1 MLNEEARKKIVET
14 AIDMFNKYGCK
25 SVTMDQIA
33 STLHI
38 SKRTLYENFDNKE
51 TLLLECLTQV
61 HKELGRKRLDIL
73 KSSDEYF
80 LMTLY
85 IIRNE
90 TAQSMRYAR
99 ILQDSE
105 TYYPELTQRLLKSFN
120 DRFKLALTKLL
131 SEAQSKGDLRDN
143 VNLDEVVHILALS
156 IKHSCINNIHSNK
169 DQERIMREACYTYLR
184 GMLSIDAI
192 QRYDANE
199 QKFKE
204 AMKI

>member
-1 MLNEEARKKIVET
+1 MLNEEARKKIVDT

-38 SKRTLYENFDNKE
+38 SKRTIYENFDNKE
-51 TLLLECLTQV
+51 TLLLECLTEV

-90 TAQSMRYAR
+90 TAQSLRYSR

-143 VNLDEVVHILALS
+143 VNIDEVVNMLALS
-156 IKHSCINNIHSNK
+156 IKRSCISNIHSNK

-204 AMKI
+204 AMNI

>member
-14 AIDMFNKYGCK
+14 SIEMFNKYGCK

-51 TLLLECLTQV
+51 TLLLECLSEV
-61 HKELGRKRLDIL
+61 HRELGRERLNIL
-73 KSSDEYF
+73 KSSDEFF

-85 IIRNE
+85 LIRSE
-90 TAQSMRYAR
+90 TAQSIRYAR

-105 TYYPELTQRLLKSFN
+105 TYYPELTQRLMKNFD
-120 DRFKLALTKLL
+120 DRFKLALKDLL
-131 SEAQSKGDLRDN
+131 TEAKSKGDLRDN
-143 VNLDEVVHILALS
+143 VDIDEVVNMLALNIKRSCIHNIHNDKEQQHILR
-156 IKHSCINNIHSNK
+156 K
-169 DQERIMREACYTYLR
+169 ACYTYLR
-184 GMLSIDAI
+184 GLLSIDAI

-199 QKFKE
+199 QRFRESLKK
-204 AMKI
+204 